1 MVFADDYCID
11 HLCRKKK
18 MKKALLIGIATALL
32 SLAGQANA
40 NFIVADYIG
49 ANSLAKINAAVST
62 NATPSYTGFSNV
74 VDFYA
79 NGGSGG
85 AFSNNYAF
93 PGGLLT
99 NFGADFKTTLNITTP
114 GSYSFRTNA
123 DDGVQLIID
132 GTSIITDSTTHAP
145 QDRFGTIN
153 LTSGFHN
160 LDLRYFQVGG
170 GASVEL
176 SAKLANSNVGYQLV
190 GSTNGLQTTNVPEPA
205 SLALFAL
212 GLLGCAAA
220 RRKSEK

>member
-1 MVFADDYCID
+1 
-11 HLCRKKK
+11 
-18 MKKALLIGIATALL
+18 MKKVLLTGIATALL

-49 ANSLAKINAAVST
+49 ANTLAKINTAVST

-79 NGGSGG
+79 NGGASG

-99 NFGADFKTTLNITTP
+99 NFGADFKTMLNITTV

-132 GTSIITDSTTHAP
+132 GTSIITDAATHSP
-145 QDRFGTIN
+145 KDLFGTIT
-153 LTSGFHN
+153 LTSGLHN
-160 LDLRYFQVGG
+160 LDLRYFQAGG
-170 GASVEL
+170 GATVEL
-176 SAKLANSNVGYQLV
+176 SAKLANSEAGYQLV
-190 GSTNGLQTTNVPEPA
+190 GSADGLQTTNVPEPA
-205 SLALFAL
+205 SLALFGL
-212 GLLGCAAA
+212 GLLGFAAS
-220 RRKSEK
+220 RRKSAK